1 MRISTTE
8 IFNLNSQTKKKK
20 SLSKKKQTLSEILEI
35 RKSSQEKNVND
46 IKKISKNIF
55 PDSSFIDDTDEDTPK
70 NSFRYNTKEKKNN
83 INENQNFQIHTE
95 NNLNKENNKN
105 SMIRTIGKLLF
116 NFSSKSQIEELKQK
130 IYETDRKEYKIY
142 KERLNSESKK
152 INYDS
157 NNIENKKIIDLRLL
171 HQRKNRNK
179 FITFKKKNKC
189 PQYNFSQRSPEEKKV
204 TLEVKRRFLEKRR
217 EKEKE
222 EKEKQFQ
229 ENLNKT
235 LEERKIFKQKNKN
248 IPEIK
253 FISLLKKNNTSKL
266 TKGTKKLII
275 NQIEAAEESIRTGI
289 YITLCSNNFGNRN
302 ECIKIGPKNKCI
314 CGHFF
319 DEHEIQ
325 IKPSLITKCHSCNCN
340 KFNYIPIYPEETD
353 KYLLC
358 YYNKFNYDLWNCE
371 CKCGHGWNFHCVDNN
386 YKCDK
391 CNNCLIFSSN
401 FKCAVCGKF
410 LEEHKLIYEREI
422 ERKVLG
428 YTFGKDFYPFNEK
441 MIQELLE

>member
-1 MRISTTE
+1 MRISSTE
-8 IFNLNSQTKKKK
+8 IFNLNSHTKKKS

-35 RKSSQEKNVND
+35 RRLSQPKNVNN
-46 IKKISKNIF
+46 IIKISKNIF

-70 NSFRYNTKEKKNN
+70 NSFRSNIKGKSHNKNEIPN
-83 INENQNFQIHTE
+83 KNLESENRVI
-95 NNLNKENNKN
+95 KENNKN
-105 SMIRTIGKLLF
+105 SMMRTIGKLLF
-116 NFSSKSQIEELKQK
+116 NFSPKTQIEELKQK
-130 IYETDRKEYKIY
+130 IYESERKEYKIY

-157 NNIENKKIIDLRLL
+157 NKIENKKIIDLRLL
-171 HQRKNRNK
+171 HQRKSRNK
-179 FITFKKKNKC
+179 FITFQKKNKC
-189 PQYNFSQRSPEEKKV
+189 PQYNFSMRSPEEKKV
-204 TLEVKRRFLEKRR
+204 TLEVKRKFIEKRR

-222 EKEKQFQ
+222 EKEKKFQ
-229 ENLNKT
+229 EDLNKK
-235 LEERKIFKQKNKN
+235 LEERKIFKEKNKN
-248 IPEIK
+248 IPEIRI
-253 FISLLKKNNTSKL
+253 ISHLKKNKSKL
-266 TKGTKKLII
+266 TKGTQKLII
-275 NQIEAAEESIRTGI
+275 SQIEAAEESIRTGI
-289 YITLCSNNFGNRN
+289 YITLCSNNLGNRN

-325 IKPSLITKCHSCNCN
+325 IKPSLITKCHSCICN

-358 YYNKFNYDLWNCE
+358 YYNVFNYDLWNCE
-371 CKCGHGWNFHCVDNN
+371 CKCGHGYNFHKVDNN
-386 YKCDK
+386 YNCDK
-391 CNNCLIFSSN
+391 CNCFIFNSN

-428 YTFGKDFYPFNEK
+428 YTFGKDYYPFNEK
-441 MIQELLE
+441 MIKELLE